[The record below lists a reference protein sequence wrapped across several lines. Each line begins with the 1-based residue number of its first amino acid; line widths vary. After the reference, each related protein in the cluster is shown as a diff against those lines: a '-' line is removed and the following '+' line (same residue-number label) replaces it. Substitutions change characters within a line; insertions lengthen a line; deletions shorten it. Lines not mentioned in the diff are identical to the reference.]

1 MLKAYAQIL
10 DLVSIRPQTTAELHN
25 RIDHKLIGWFDDAL
39 RMARD
44 DGVIV
49 CTNGVW
55 WKR

>member
-25 RIDHKLIGWFDDAL
+25 RIDHKLVGWFDAAL

-44 DGVIV
+44 DGVIA